1 MRRAGGRVPIA
12 GVSPLSMVSF
22 IKKINID
29 WILFFS
35 VLPLVGMGLVTMNS
49 FVGENYFFSKQ
60 IIWAGISIAAFFGLS
75 FMDFR
80 FLKRTDVL
88 MALFLSA
95 MSVLVYLLIFVSSN
109 KGAQSWL
116 SVGGFT
122 IQPSDPIKLIVIL
135 ILAKYFSRRHIE
147 IANVRHILVSGF
159 YAFVPFV
166 LVFLQ
171 PDFGSAI
178 IIASIWL
185 GMIMASGISK
195 KHLLIVMLSGV
206 VAFFLLWSYGFTGHQ
221 KERIVTFLNPLTDIQ
236 GAGYNAYQS
245 TIAVGSGELLGKGIG
260 YGTQSRL
267 EFLPEYQ
274 TDFIFAAFAEEWGFI
289 GVVLVFILFGI
300 ILWRILVNALR
311 GATNFE
317 MLYGTGLA
325 IFFMTQGAIHIG
337 MNIGLLPVTGLPIP
351 FMSYGGS
358 HLLTE
363 FVGLGILMGMRSYAR
378 AAHRDNM
385 GKEFLGM

>member
-1 MRRAGGRVPIA
+1 
-12 GVSPLSMVSF
+12 MVSF

-35 VLPLVGMGLVTMNS
+35 VLPLVGVGLVTMNS

-60 IIWAGISIAAFFGLS
+60 IMWAGISIAAFLGLS

-88 MALFLSA
+88 MTLFLFA
-95 MSVLVYLLIFVSSN
+95 MAVLVFMLVFVSSI

-116 SVGGFT
+116 SIGGFT
-122 IQPSDPIKLIVIL
+122 LQPSDPIKLIVIL
-135 ILAKYFSRRHIE
+135 ILAKYFSRRHVE

-195 KHLLIVMLSGV
+195 KHLLTVLLSSMV
-206 VAFFLLWSYGFTGHQ
+206 VFSLLWSYGFEPHQ
-221 KERIVTFLNPLTDIQ
+221 KQRIITFLNPLTDIQ

-289 GVVLVFILFGI
+289 GVLIVFILFGI
-300 ILWRILVNALR
+300 MLWRILANALR

-317 MLYGTGLA
+317 MLYGIGLA
-325 IFFMTQGAIHIG
+325 TFFMSQGAIHIG

-363 FVGLGILMGMRSYAR
+363 FVGLGILMGMRSYSR
-378 AAHRDNM
+378 ATHRDNM
-385 GKEFLGM
+385 GKEFLGI

>member
-1 MRRAGGRVPIA
+1 M
-12 GVSPLSMVSF
+12 LSF
-22 IKKINID
+22 IQKINID

-35 VLPLVGMGLVTMNS
+35 TLPLVGVGLVTMNS
-49 FVGENYFFSKQ
+49 FAGENYFFSKQ
-60 IIWAGISIAAFFGLS
+60 IVWAIISVAAFFSLS
-75 FMDFR
+75 FVDFR
-80 FLKRTDVL
+80 FLKRTGVL
-88 MALFLSA
+88 MTLFLVS
-95 MSVLVYLLIFVSSN
+95 MSVLLFLLMFGSAV

-116 SVGGFT
+116 SIGGFT
-122 IQPSDPIKLIVIL
+122 FQPSDPIKLIVIL

-147 IANVRHILVSGF
+147 IAHVRHILVSGF

-171 PDFGSAI
+171 PDFGSAL
-178 IIASIWL
+178 IIAAIWI
-185 GMIMASGISK
+185 GMIMVSGISK
-195 KHLLIVMLSGV
+195 KHLLIVLLSGL
-206 VAFFLLWSYGFTGHQ
+206 VAFFALWSYGFSDNQ
-221 KERIVTFLNPLTDIQ
+221 KQRIVTFLNPLTDIQ

-274 TDFIFAAFAEEWGFI
+274 TDFIFAAFAEEWGLI
-289 GVVLVFILFGI
+289 GATLVLALFGI
-300 ILWRILVNALR
+300 MLWRILANASR

-317 MLYGTGLA
+317 MLYGVGLA
-325 IFFMTQGAIHIG
+325 IFFMSQGAIHIG

-351 FMSYGGS
+351 FLSYGGS

-363 FVGLGILMGMRSYAR
+363 FVGLGILMGMRRYSHAT
-378 AAHRDNM
+378 HRDNM
-385 GKEFLGM
+385 QKEFFGI